1 MRNLFRVSLLLV
13 LAAASL
19 LAKKPWS
26 EEKAK
31 KWYAKSAWLVG
42 ANYIPASAINQLEM
56 WQGDTFNPGQI
67 DQEFGWAQAIGM
79 NTMRIYLHH

>member
-42 ANYIPASAINQLEM
+42 ANYIPAEIPSTPVRSIRSSGGLRRSA
-56 WQGDTFNPGQI
+56 
-67 DQEFGWAQAIGM
+67 
-79 NTMRIYLHH
+79 